1 MLANDV
7 DDHKCLIA
15 IAADRANNTVSVID
29 ITSSASWD
37 HYNLD
42 DRLVVKVLEA
52 SRARSCARETNHRLH
67 PMHFWAFSPCA
78 FDLHIEVES
87 L

>member
-1 MLANDV
+1 VLANDV
-7 DDHKCLIA
+7 DIHKCLIA
-15 IAADRANNTVSVID
+15 IAADRASNTVSGID

-37 HYNLD
+37 HYHLD
-42 DRLVVKVLEA
+42 DRLVVNVFEA
-52 SRARSCARETNHRLH
+52 SRARSRAREADHRLH
-67 PMHFWAFSPCA
+67 PMRFWAFSSCA